1 MSSTATTT
9 ALDPLMGS
17 LREYR
22 DPRGIDLLGRTAEFL
37 HWQELRRCN
46 GYWPYSRS
54 TEAAPLAICAA
65 KDDSGRPV
73 RGVNFAS
80 QDYLSLASH
89 PEIKLAATEAIGE
102 YGVHSAGSAAFLGNT
117 KYSIALEQKIGEFL
131 QMEHVVLFPT
141 GWAAGYGVIKG
152 LLRPNDHIVMDGLA
166 HACLQDGA
174 AAATSNVY
182 LHRHLDATSARRW
195 LSRIR
200 ARDSENAI
208 LVVTEGLF
216 SMDSDTPDLAAF
228 QALCREYQ
236 ATLMVDVAHD
246 LGCIGDD
253 GRGHIGLQKLL
264 GSIDLVMGSFSKTF
278 ASNGGFVACKSR

>member
-1 MSSTATTT
+1 MSSTATAT

-37 HWQELRRCN
+37 RWQDLRRGN

-89 PEIKLAATEAIGE
+89 PEIKRAATEAIAE

-117 KYSIALEQKIGEFL
+117 KYSIALEKKIGEFL
-131 QMEHVVLFPT
+131 QMEHVSLFPT
-141 GWAAGYGVIKG
+141 GWAAGFGVIKG
-152 LLRPNDHIVMDGLA
+152 LVRPNDHIVMDMLS
-166 HACLQDGA
+166 HACLQEGA
-174 AAATSNVY
+174 AAATKNV
-182 LHRHLDATSARRW
+182 HHFRHNDVDAVREKLAH
-195 LSRIR
+195 IR
-200 ARDSENAI
+200 
-208 LVVTEGLF
+208 
-216 SMDSDTPDLAAF
+216 
-228 QALCREYQ
+228 
-236 ATLMVDVAHD
+236 
-246 LGCIGDD
+246 
-253 GRGHIGLQKLL
+253 
-264 GSIDLVMGSFSKTF
+264 
-278 ASNGGFVACKSR
+278 